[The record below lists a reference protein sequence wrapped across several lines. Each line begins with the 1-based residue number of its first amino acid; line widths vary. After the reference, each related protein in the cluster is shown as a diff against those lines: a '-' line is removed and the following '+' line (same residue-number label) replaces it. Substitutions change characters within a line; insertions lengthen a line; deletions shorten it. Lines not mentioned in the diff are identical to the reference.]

1 MRPAATLC
9 SPPTKA
15 TSGVTAT
22 SCTRCSASAS
32 FIPPA
37 NGQISWFSA
46 RTAPPSTRAL
56 SLCWPDNASEAR
68 QPGSGAYDQAP
79 LSPNDRSEEH
89 TSELQSQSNLVCRLL
104 LEKKKKKET
113 TLAHKS
119 H

>member
-79 LSPNDRSEEH
+79 LSPNDGVQMEQSQRSEEH
-89 TSELQSQSNLVCRLL
+89 TSELQSRPHLVCRLL
-104 LEKKKKKET
+104 LVKINT
-113 TLAHKS
+113 
-119 H
+119 